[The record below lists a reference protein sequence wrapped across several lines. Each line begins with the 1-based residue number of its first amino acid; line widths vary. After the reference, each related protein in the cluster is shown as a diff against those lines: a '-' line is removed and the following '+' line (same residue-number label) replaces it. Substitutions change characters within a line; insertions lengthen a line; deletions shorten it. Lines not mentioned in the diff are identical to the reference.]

1 MNNLN
6 QNNTNSAGSKA
17 TAQRNQSLAR
27 ALLESEKNL
36 TSSPS
41 PQTEEAKKQKLNPF
55 AQALSQAGGKF
66 PNQLEEELSLK
77 KQAEMLA
84 QQKKDSLRQKLH
96 DQINPVETHEVFSAQ
111 AEKNLE
117 ELQATREELKMLA
130 QDIKNLDKEID
141 LALTRE
147 VVDPGTSGIGFFNFF
162 HKLREWIMLL
172 RKQVHSAQT
181 WMSQVSG
188 KGKRG
193 RGSAFNFK
201 NSKNVHDAMGSEKNF
216 GMNMGA

>member
-6 QNNTNSAGSKA
+6 QNNTKHTGAKPAAQGS
-17 TAQRNQSLAR
+17 QSLAR
-27 ALLESEKNL
+27 ALLESEKNAG
-36 TSSPS
+36 SSPAPDS
-41 PQTEEAKKQKLNPF
+41 SNKKLNPF
-55 AQALSQAGGKF
+55 AQALSQAGGEF
-66 PNQLEEELSLK
+66 SPQLGDKLSLK
-77 KQAEMLA
+77 KQAEMLT
-84 QQKKDSLRQKLH
+84 QQKKEALRKKLH
-96 DQINPVETHEVFSAQ
+96 DRINPIETHDVFTAQ
-111 AEKNLE
+111 AKENLE
-117 ELQATREELKMLA
+117 ELKATREELKLLA

-172 RKQVHSAQT
+172 REQVHSAQT

-193 RGSAFNFK
+193 RGTAFSFK
-201 NSKNVHDAMGSEKNF
+201 NTKNVHDAMGSEKNF
-216 GMNMGA
+216 GMNMGG